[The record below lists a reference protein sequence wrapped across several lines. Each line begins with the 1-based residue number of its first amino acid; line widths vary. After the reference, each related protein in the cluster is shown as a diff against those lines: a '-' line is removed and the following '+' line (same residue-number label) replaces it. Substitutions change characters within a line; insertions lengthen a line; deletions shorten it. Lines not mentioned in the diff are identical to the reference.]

1 MCNSSRK
8 KAFEER
14 ASDENKEKEAGGRGW
29 QEGGG
34 ADLGA
39 GQAFIS
45 VHRLL
50 PFLVSLS
57 HFWVRGVCCEG
68 AE

>member
-39 GQAFIS
+39 SRAGFHLCAQALAFPGFF
-45 VHRLL
+45 V
-50 PFLVSLS
+50 PFL
-57 HFWVRGVCCEG
+57 GEG
-68 AE
+68 CLL